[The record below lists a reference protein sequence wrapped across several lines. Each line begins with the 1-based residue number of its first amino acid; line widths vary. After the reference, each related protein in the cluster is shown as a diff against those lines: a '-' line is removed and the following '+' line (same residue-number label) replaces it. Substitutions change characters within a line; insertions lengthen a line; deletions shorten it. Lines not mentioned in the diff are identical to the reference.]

1 MSANQHIEWLNLV
14 EKTGSFLAVG
24 VLDEAFP
31 QGLDKVETRR
41 RQRVRSAYDEWR
53 DAVDTDDSQLAELHR
68 EWMRLILEEVL
79 DYDESVLKRR
89 ETIPSTLTY
98 REPSCGVEIRPDF
111 AAMAGE
117 KPRLLVTMCS
127 PDTDLNAPVAGDAW
141 AASPIERMVQLCR
154 STGVRLGLVTDGER
168 WSVVCVP
175 ADAGSSVG
183 TWFARIWQQE
193 PVTLQAF
200 VSLLGVRRCFG
211 PTDGTLEA
219 LLERSAASQNEITDT
234 LGEQVRRAVEVLVQ
248 ALDKADAAQDR
259 KLLVGVTPAQ
269 LYEAGLTVMMRLVVL
284 LCAEQR
290 GLLLLGADTY
300 DQHYA
305 ITTLRARLVKEQ
317 TDLTD
322 EVQERR
328 HDAWSRILAVCRGV
342 FGGIEHASLRLPPL
356 GGSLFDPDRFP
367 FLEGRPLGSS
377 WRTTPT
383 VPLSIDNRTVLTLLT
398 ALQVLEQS
406 AGAQLL
412 SYEALDVEQIGHV
425 YEGLL
430 ERTVKRVPEITLGL
444 IGSAKAYNP
453 IVPLRQLEEK
463 FAKGREPLLAFL
475 QEVTGRSAA
484 ALRKALDK
492 PADEALRHQVAVACG
507 LDTALFPNLLLFA
520 NLIREDS
527 AKRLLV
533 YAEGSFIVTLGD
545 SRRATGAHYTPKS
558 LTEPIVQHTLEPLVY
573 VGPTEGKQRGEW
585 RLKCPAELLALK
597 ICDMA
602 MGSAAFL
609 VQACRW
615 LADRVVEAWDAAEK
629 SGQSVS
635 MEGAVLDHAGSTEL
649 LPRDKAERVLIAR
662 RLVASR
668 CLFGVDVNPMGVE
681 LAKVSLW
688 LVTMMKGRPFS
699 FLDHA
704 LKCGDSLLGVSSLKQ
719 IEDFSLRPGER
730 QVTFA
735 TANLFRYIEQSR
747 QKRCELEDLP
757 SNDFTQIEIKN
768 RLHTEAE
775 VATAKVKALA
785 DCLIALELRG
795 LDGDAYTRARE
806 TEADQAQRLLKK
818 EADAALTA
826 PISNQPSA
834 LAVHTQD
841 QLHGRRPFHWPVE
854 FPEVFA
860 RGGFNAFVGNP
871 PFMGE
876 YRIIQQFAP
885 SYRDLVIAAVAN
897 GRKGKADLCTYFFL
911 RAYSLMSESACL
923 GLIGTN
929 SIGQGDSAEVGLRQI
944 RLAGGRIF
952 RAVSSMC
959 WPGAATIQVAV
970 LWIAKGPWGGTP
982 ILDGVLANEINEYL
996 VVESSQKGA
1005 PKVLQANSGKSF
1017 KGCEPYGSGFILDP
1031 AEAAKLIDAR
1041 AANAEVVKPYL
1052 TGDDLNS
1059 SPVQAPSR
1067 FAIFFQDWPLSRT
1080 RQVPIGQPC
1089 AEDYPECLE
1098 IVEKRVRPE
1107 RETKADD
1114 VARAPW
1120 WQFWRS
1126 RGELYAALHG
1136 KERVIARSRVS
1147 NINSMA
1153 FVPTDIVLSD
1163 ALVVLALSEWSEF
1176 AVVQSTLHDVWINVF
1191 GSSMRTDLR
1200 YTSST
1205 CFETF
1210 AFPTGLPTL
1219 QPIGERYYN
1228 FRREI
1233 MQARQEGL
1241 TKTYNRFHKRDEL
1254 SADLVRLRALHVELD
1269 QAVADAYGW
1278 RDLALGHGFHSTKQ
1292 GERYTISESARR
1304 TVLDRLLALNHQRY
1318 EEEVKVGLHDK
1329 KVKKPTGPRRSRSAK
1344 GESSTLELL

>member
-14 EKTGSFLAVG
+14 EKTGPFLAVG

-53 DAVDTDDSQLAELHR
+53 DAVDADDPQLAELHR
-68 EWMRLILEEVL
+68 EWVRLILEEVL
-79 DYDESVLKRR
+79 DYDASVLKRR
-89 ETIPSTLTY
+89 DAIPSALTY

-117 KPRLLVTMCS
+117 KPRLLVIMCS

-141 AASPIERMVQLCR
+141 AASPIERMIQLCR
-154 STGVRLGLVTDGER
+154 STGVRIGLVTDGER

-175 ADAGSSVG
+175 AGGGSSVG

-211 PTDGTLEA
+211 PNEGTLA
-219 LLERSAASQNEITDT
+219 VLLERSAASQNEITDT

-305 ITTLRARLVKEQ
+305 VTTLRARLVKEQ

-367 FLEGRPLGSS
+367 FLEGRPPGSS
-377 WRTTPT
+377 WRTTPA
-383 VPLSIDNRTVLTLLT
+383 VPLPIDNRTVLTLLT

-412 SYEALDVEQIGHV
+412 SYEALDVEQVGHV

-430 ERTVKRVPEITLGL
+430 ERTVKRVPEVTLGL

-453 IVPLRQLEEK
+453 NVPLRELEKKSTEDC
-463 FAKGREPLLAFL
+463 ESLLSFL
-475 QEVTGRSAA
+475 QEMTGRSAA
-484 ALRKALDK
+484 ALHKALDK
-492 PADEALRHQVAVACG
+492 PADEALRHRVAVACG
-507 LDTALFPNLLLFA
+507 LETTLVPRLLPFA

-545 SRRATGAHYTPKS
+545 SRRATGTHYTPKS

-573 VGPTEGKQRGEW
+573 VGPAEGTPREEW
-585 RLKCPAELLALK
+585 KLKSPADLLALK

-615 LADRVVEAWDAAEK
+615 LADRVVEAWGAAEHA
-629 SGQSVS
+629 GQLVS
-635 MEGAVLDHAGSTEL
+635 MEGAVLKQAGSTEL

-668 CLFGVDVNPMGVE
+668 CLYGVDKNPMAVE

-699 FLDHA
+699 FLNHA
-704 LKCGDSLLGVSSLKQ
+704 LKCGDSLLGVSSVQQ
-719 IEDFSLRPGER
+719 IENFSLRPSER

-735 TANLFRYIEQSR
+735 TANLFRYVDEASA
-747 QKRCELEDLP
+747 KRRTLEELP
-757 SNDFTQIEIKN
+757 SNDHTQIEKKN
-768 RLHTEAE
+768 SLHAAAEA
-775 VATAKVKALA
+775 ATARVRTIA
-785 DCLIALELRG
+785 DCLVAFELRG
-795 LDGDAYTRARE
+795 LNGDAYEEQRAEEAEKVQLLMKVDADASLKSPIAHLQSVLNVHARE
-806 TEADQAQRLLKK
+806 TL
-818 EADAALTA
+818 
-826 PISNQPSA
+826 
-834 LAVHTQD
+834 HT
-841 QLHGRRPFHWPVE
+841 RRPFHWPLE

-860 RGGFNAFVGNP
+860 RGGFDALAGNP
-871 PFMGE
+871 PFLGGA
-876 YRIIQQFAP
+876 RISRTLGDDYLAYLLIAFP
-885 SYRDLVIAAVAN
+885 RTSGNGDLVS
-897 GRKGKADLCTYFFL
+897 FFL
-911 RAYSLMSESACL
+911 RRASDVTRSHGYL
-923 GLIGTN
+923 GFITTN
-929 SIGQGDSAEVGLRQI
+929 SIAQGEARENGLSYLTDSGQKIYRAIKSTTWPGGANVFISEFHIAKSNWAGECILDGKPVAGISSYLDPEEGAFEPYRLVTRLGLVFRGSTISGEGFILSEHERGELIESDSKSAEVIKPFLTGQDINQSPDQRSRRYAIDFGAMLEDQARRYTACWNRLYETVRIQRADNKIESRARVWWQYIGRQDELYTAI
-944 RLAGGRIF
+944 QGFSRILGCGQ
-952 RAVSSMC
+952 VSKY
-959 WPGAATIQVAV
+959 WGAAWLSPGHVFAD
-970 LWIAKGPWGGTP
+970 K
-982 ILDGVLANEINEYL
+982 
-996 VVESSQKGA
+996 VVVFALKEPA
-1005 PKVLQANSGKSF
+1005 SF
-1017 KGCEPYGSGFILDP
+1017 GI
-1031 AEAAKLIDAR
+1031 
-1041 AANAEVVKPYL
+1041 
-1052 TGDDLNS
+1052 LNS
-1059 SPVQAPSR
+1059 C
-1067 FAIFFQDWPLSRT
+1067 FHTEW
-1080 RQVPIGQPC
+1080 
-1089 AEDYPECLE
+1089 AE
-1098 IVEKRVRPE
+1098 K
-1107 RETKADD
+1107 
-1114 VARAPW
+1114 
-1120 WQFWRS
+1120 
-1126 RGELYAALHG
+1126 
-1136 KERVIARSRVS
+1136 
-1147 NINSMA
+1147 
-1153 FVPTDIVLSD
+1153 
-1163 ALVVLALSEWSEF
+1163 
-1176 AVVQSTLHDVWINVF
+1176 
-1191 GSSMRTDLR
+1191 
-1200 YTSST
+1200 TSSRLKDDPNYNLAKT
-1205 CFETF
+1205 FETF
-1210 AFPTGLPTL
+1210 PFPQTLVGLDSPA
-1219 QPIGERYYN
+1219 ERMHEC
-1228 FRREI
+1228 RREI
-1233 MQARQEGL
+1233 TQTRQEGL
-1241 TKTYNRFHKRDEL
+1241 TKTYNRFHDVRDK
-1254 SADLVRLRALHVELD
+1254 SDDIARLRALHVELD
-1269 QAVADAYGW
+1269 QAVAAAYGW
-1278 RDLALGHGFHSTKQ
+1278 SDLDLGHGFHLTKQ

-1304 TVLDRLLALNHQRY
+1304 TVLDRLLTLNHQRY
-1318 EEEVKVGLHDK
+1318 EEEVKAGLHDK

-1344 GESSTLELL
+1344 IESSTLELL